1 MADGKYAQ
9 NANAAAAGAPH
20 CAAGG
25 CPSCV
30 KAGLPVLLVRPALAE
45 KKYADAK
52 KGAIAKLKPGV
63 ADVGLSY
70 FGYTMRT
77 LRGGYVYAY
86 YERPHTPEL
95 KAQKGWQAFQVD
107 SGGYMTPYP
116 LDELPLPGKAPVF
129 SCQRTAGYAAAML
142 FVIPDAAQTQRVW
155 IGFSDTPWSEKVR
168 GAYGNPKNE
177 ALRRQRMV
185 CIDAPHAQC
194 DRSVPLTEAEIGK
207 VVEEYNANYAAASAA
222 LYGDDNAFPLR
233 KPARIDP
240 KGGRR
245 ETAKDIYDQAVEI
258 VKKSQALDI
267 GKAMIVSVPDAI
279 GVTHEAANFRITMPK
294 KAKSMLKGNGYWK
307 LQSAL
312 CIKGLVDT
320 MQQQYSHIGNLSG
333 MPGDPNTYMA
343 RDQFDAMKASGNLPP
358 GATFMPQT
366 ISGTGMFA
374 GTYTNPS
381 MGIVAIPEDELPAE
395 QIKKKLG
402 NNYQNFLDQYQ
413 SACNDDSRLLASIE
427 PDYGAWL
434 KSPARKLVTEH
445 DCDDTTRQDG
455 VYYAVLV
462 CMACHGGHI
471 TDVGLQWFA
480 DFMRDDPGEKNNLL
494 IRAMLGNQQDF
505 FTWFKEK
512 DQRSKTID
520 ESKALF
526 DVIEDLESKHKGG
539 ELVGA
544 LARNLPQLRALA
556 SLWSFSLVSLLS
568 ASCLALRRL
577 KNPPSP
583 DLIKKVELTIAR
595 IGVTSVSKNG
605 IRATR
610 VKASYQ
616 QSKFYWREVA
626 NAKKSAD
633 GGGQSTSRVGDTR
646 TVSVS
651 RSGGGAFDV
660 SGKSG
665 TMEVFVFERVGV
677 TATTT
682 VVAQLPADMGELRKF
697 ARKVGE
703 LLREGGTVLSAAGG
717 WLQILSLQDAIDKY
731 KYGNDDERLDGI
743 LGIGSASLGCTA
755 ALLEIGQAAAKKW
768 EAAGIALG
776 TKFMIGAVSTISAGF
791 DTVSAAMK
799 TASRYGR
806 DNPGA
811 FTAYMVQTAF
821 FAAATAAGAAGFF
834 EALGALS
841 MTGGFG
847 LSWTGWGL
855 VLVAF
860 GMAAGY
866 FAQLLQ
872 NQPAEE
878 WAARTIW
885 GRASDK
891 WGSLARE
898 QEEANKL
905 LLGISVDFTY
915 KDGFWDLAGRSM
927 GAGMMG
933 GLPMPASNASNP
945 MDYREV
951 YLRLRIPVGLRAQ
964 LDWVARIY
972 GKRKKGGATLLLE
985 RAGGSVRPSGVAVG
999 GSALAKLNAAV
1010 KDQDQDIR
1018 LSLDLSVIEFS
1029 GAYAEVAVKTK
1040 DGDDVLS
1047 ERLPN

>member
-1 MADGKYAQ
+1 MSDGKYAQ

-20 CAAGG
+20 CSAGG

-95 KAQKGWQAFQVD
+95 KEQKGWQAFQVD
-107 SGGYMTPYP
+107 DGGYMTPYS
-116 LDELPLPGKAPVF
+116 LSELPLPGNAPVF
-129 SCQRTAGYAAAML
+129 ACQRTAGYAAAML
-142 FVIPDAAQTQRVW
+142 FVIPNASETQRVW
-155 IGFSDTPWSEKVR
+155 IGFSDTPWSEKIR
-168 GAYGNPKNE
+168 NAYGNPKNE
-177 ALRRQRMV
+177 TLRRQRMV
-185 CIDAPHAQC
+185 CIDAPQAKC
-194 DRSVPLTEAEIGK
+194 DRSAPLTEAEIGK
-207 VVEEYNANYAAASAA
+207 IVEEYNANYPVASAA
-222 LYGDDNAFPLR
+222 LYGDDNVFPLR
-233 KPARIDP
+233 KPARMDP

-258 VKKSQALDI
+258 VKKSQTFDI

-279 GVTHEAANFRITMPK
+279 GVTYEAANFRITVPK
-294 KAKSMLKGNGYWK
+294 KAKTMMTDKGYWK

-312 CIKGLVDT
+312 CIKGLVET

-333 MPGDPNTYMA
+333 MQGDPNTYMA

-366 ISGTGMFA
+366 ISGSGMFA

-402 NNYQNFLDQYQ
+402 DKYQKFLDQYQ
-413 SACNDDSRLLASIE
+413 SACNDDSRLLATIE

-434 KSPARKLVTEH
+434 QSGARKLVTEH

-462 CMACHGGHI
+462 GKVCHGGHK
-471 TDVGLQWFA
+471 TDVGLQWYA
-480 DFMRDDPGEKNNLL
+480 DFMKDNPDDKNNLM

-505 FTWFKEK
+505 FTWFKDK

-520 ESKALF
+520 ESKAFF
-526 DVIEDLESKHKGG
+526 DVIEELEKKHEGG
-539 ELVGA
+539 QLVGA
-544 LARNLPQLRALA
+544 LARNLPYLRTLA
-556 SLWSFSLVSLLS
+556 SLWSYSLVSLLS
-568 ASCLALRRL
+568 ASSLALRGL

-583 DLIKKVELTIAR
+583 DLVRKVEVGIAR
-595 IGVTSVSKNG
+595 IGIISATKDG
-605 IRATR
+605 IRVTR
-610 VKASYQ
+610 VKASYKQ
-616 QSKFYWREVA
+616 AKFYWREVA
-626 NAKKSAD
+626 NAKNSPE
-633 GGGQSTSRVGDTR
+633 GGGKSTSKVGDTR

-660 SGKSG
+660 SGKGG
-665 TMEVFVFERVGV
+665 TVEVFVFEQVSV
-677 TATTT
+677 TTT
-682 VVAQLPADMGELRKF
+682 AVAQLPADMGELRKF

-703 LLREGGTVLSAAGG
+703 LMREGGAVLSVAGG
-717 WLQILSLQDAIDKY
+717 WLQVLSLRDAMDKY
-731 KYGNDDERLDGI
+731 RYGNDDERLEGI
-743 LGIGSASLGCTA
+743 LGIGSAAMGCATA
-755 ALLEIGQAAAKKW
+755 LFEVGNAAAKKW
-768 EAAGIALG
+768 EAVGAALRTKILTGVAATIA
-776 TKFMIGAVSTISAGF
+776 AGF
-791 DTVSAAMK
+791 DAATAAMK
-799 TASRYGR
+799 AASRYTR
-806 DNPGA
+806 DNMGA
-811 FTAYMVQTAF
+811 FTAYAVQTLF
-821 FAAATAAGAAGFF
+821 FLGATVASGAGFL
-834 EALGALS
+834 EAIGVITV
-841 MTGGFG
+841 TGGYG

-855 VLVAF
+855 VLVAV
-860 GMAAGY
+860 GMAAG
-866 FAQLLQ
+866 FLAQLLQ
-872 NQPAEE
+872 NRPAEE

-885 GRASDK
+885 GSASDK
-891 WGSLARE
+891 WGSMARE
-898 QEEANKL
+898 QEESNKL
-905 LLGISVDFTY
+905 LLGISVDFSY
-915 KDGFWDLAGRSM
+915 KDGFWDIAGRSAA
-927 GAGMMG
+927 AGMMG
-933 GLPMPASNASNP
+933 GLPMPGGSNSNP

-972 GKRKKGGATLLLE
+972 GKSKKGGTTLLLE
-985 RAGGSVRPSGVAVG
+985 RTGGSARPSGLAVG
-999 GSALAKLNAAV
+999 GASALAKLNAGV

-1029 GAYAEVAVKTK
+1029 GAYAEVAVETK
-1040 DGDDVLS
+1040 DGDEVLS